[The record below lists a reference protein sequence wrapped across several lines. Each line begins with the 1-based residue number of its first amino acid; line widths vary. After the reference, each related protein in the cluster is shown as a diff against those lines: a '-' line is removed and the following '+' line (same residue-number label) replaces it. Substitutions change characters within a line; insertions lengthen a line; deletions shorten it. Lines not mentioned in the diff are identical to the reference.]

1 MASNPS
7 FPHVVLP
14 ARMSLRP
21 KAFQDLEI
29 AVLKLPYQD
38 AINQFVDSLKNFLGS
53 RMHWRHYPPYR
64 VLNNTITACTP
75 TVVHGFEKYYCWQS
89 HRNQHRMLAVGKA
102 GGSPLLQCPD
112 TEDIADIIRD
122 WVHHWGQSKAIE
134 QYVGGELAL
143 DWTVLEQAVE
153 EASATQWTK
162 VSPASFLENIY
173 AENGLAFDAVPALL
187 STLLHGKTSVVGRE
201 SSEHTDVRW
210 RRSQDEHGSL
220 CVVSQPIPI
229 TFTKKAGRFGNETVD
244 KAGFFTYKL
253 VFRVQLQTGRTAPWI
268 YAFLHCQRYVDKPLK
283 YNKRGHNITVLTGIS
298 QDRLSDLEPDTTLVR
313 LKASSYPNKDAQW
326 LEYLPR
332 VLEAANA
339 RSLVQ
344 PYDIYQAPRRFWQSD
359 TELTQRTE
367 DEYYIPYVEGY
378 QYDDRTTNSVATG
391 FGLAERSEVIEQTCC
406 KLLKDVLEPDSPLT
420 PDEVVFPR
428 RPFPL
433 AIQTY
438 KYLAKKPTSL
448 SEAAAR
454 KKGLAADEE
463 SRRQYNQ
470 KAVESKRVEKQPILT
485 EAIAKAIQGKQL
497 HILLVYRNKDTK
509 VALHKQIR
517 ETLLLNEQDKLPEKI
532 VITECPIISAE
543 LQKWLDVGDLDPKK
557 RHNSLRFQ
565 SAQFI
570 AAWDEK
576 IFESHC
582 IKRDKWIAFLQES
595 RSGVD
600 DKDMCCTALVELP
613 TLPSN
618 NRGVHADQGIK
629 GAIREACAHE
639 EMLSQMIQPVSL
651 KTVEEKAGEIQKTEL
666 KAESEDKNQAFRLS
680 KDEGRTLNAV
690 QDLMVRQ
697 LGILYGAPT
706 ELYKKIGLEDETAN
720 ALDVIS
726 FCITETRKDVLYC
739 CAVRLRA
746 NGSVD
751 VKFPEK
757 DVSGCWIPYSK
768 AGWKLGKI
776 FGKARQTK
784 HDSNTNDNPIRLS
797 KSDLNSFVETTLT
810 HCLESPTIA
819 IIRAKTWRQG
829 KTGWRQLRIGSLTER
844 LEVLEF
850 EKADGQKCVYKRN
863 DKQLH
868 NLLGIIRVRTGDETP
883 QYITNRES
891 WQDDARSK
899 DLAALSGFIDIT
911 ADGVFHYFS
920 VGRVP
925 NTVGKP
931 QSIQSA
937 KDPYKVKDGGGV
949 SFKHQQMVEMV
960 PFFVRPDFQP
970 EEGKKLLC
978 RVPHYLRSTPA
989 WSMGN
994 IVLAYPMHLGD
1005 SLLKDYLCILDK

>member
-1 MASNPS
+1 MASKSS

-14 ARMSLRP
+14 ARMSLCP
-21 KAFQDLEI
+21 EAFQDLEI
-29 AVLKLPYQD
+29 AVLELPCQE
-38 AINQFVDSLKNFLGS
+38 AINQFVGRLRDFLGS

-75 TVVHGFEKYYCWQS
+75 TVVHGFEKYYCRQS
-89 HRNQHRMLAVGKA
+89 RKNHYRMLAVGKI

-112 TEDIADIIRD
+112 EEDIADIIRD
-122 WVHHWGQSKAIE
+122 WVHHWGQSTAIK
-134 QYVGGELAL
+134 QYVEGELAS

-153 EASATQWTK
+153 EAPTTQWTK
-162 VSPASFLENIY
+162 VSPDSFLEDIY
-173 AENGLAFDAVPALL
+173 AENGLAFSAVPALL
-187 STLLHGKTSVVGRE
+187 STLLHGQTSVIGQER
-201 SSEHTDVRW
+201 SEHTDVRW

-244 KAGFFTYKL
+244 KAGFFAYKL

-268 YAFLHCQRYVDKPLK
+268 YTFLHCQRYVDKPLK
-283 YNKRGHNITVLTGIS
+283 YNKRGHNITVLTGIY
-298 QDRLSDLEPDTTLVR
+298 QDRLSGLEPDTTLVR
-313 LKASSYPNKDAQW
+313 LKTSSYPNENAKW

-332 VLEAANA
+332 VLETANA
-339 RSLVQ
+339 RSLAK

-359 TELTQRTE
+359 TDLTQPTE

-378 QYDDRTTNSVATG
+378 QYDDRATNSVATG

-406 KLLKDVLEPDSPLT
+406 KLLKDVLDPDSPLT

-448 SEAAAR
+448 SEAAAK

-463 SRRQYNQ
+463 SRRQHNQ
-470 KAVESKRVEKQPILT
+470 EAVESKRVENQPILT
-485 EAIAKAIQGKQL
+485 EAISKALQGKQL
-497 HILLVYRNKDTK
+497 HILLVYRNKDTR
-509 VALHKQIR
+509 VALHRQIR

-532 VITECPIISAE
+532 VITECPIIHAE
-543 LQKWLDVGDLDPKK
+543 LQERLDVGDLDPKK
-557 RHNSLRFQ
+557 RHNSLRLQ
-565 SAQFI
+565 SAKFI

-576 IFESHC
+576 ISESHLK
-582 IKRDKWIAFLQES
+582 KRNQWRTFLQES

-600 DKDMCCTALVELP
+600 SKDMCCVALIELP

-618 NRGVHADQGIK
+618 NRDVHADQDIK

-639 EMLSQMIQPVSL
+639 EILSQMIQPVAL
-651 KTVEEKAGEIQKTEL
+651 KTVEEEGEMKKTEIQIEP
-666 KAESEDKNQAFRLS
+666 EDKNQSFRLS

-690 QDLMVRQ
+690 QDLMIRQ
-697 LGILYGAPT
+697 LGILYGAPA
-706 ELYKKIGLEDETAN
+706 ELYKKIGLEDETAS
-720 ALDVIS
+720 ALDVVS
-726 FCITETRKDVLYC
+726 FCITETSKDVLYC

-751 VKFPEK
+751 VRLPEK
-757 DVSGCWIPYSK
+757 DTSCSWTPYSQ
-768 AGWKLGKI
+768 AGWEIGKV
-776 FGKARQTK
+776 FGEACQAKRDPDT
-784 HDSNTNDNPIRLS
+784 DYNPIRLS
-797 KSDLNSFVETTLT
+797 KSDLNRFVETTLT
-810 HCLESPTIA
+810 HCLERPTIA
-819 IIRAKTWRQG
+819 VIKAEKWRQG
-829 KTGWRQLRIGSLTER
+829 KTGWGQLRVGSLTER
-844 LEVLEF
+844 LDVLEF
-850 EKADGQKCVYKRN
+850 EKAHRQKCVYKRD

-868 NLLGIIRVRTGDETP
+868 NLLGIIRIRTGDETP

-891 WQDDARSK
+891 WKDDARSK

-911 ADGVFHYFS
+911 EGGVFHYFS

-931 QSIQSA
+931 QSTQSA
-937 KDPYKVKDGGGV
+937 KDPYKVEDGGGV

-960 PFFVRPDFQP
+960 PFFVRPDFQT

-1005 SLLKDYLCILDK
+1005 SLLKDYLCILNK